1 MKTTNTLLAMAILAS
16 SSAAFASDV
25 TTFDV
30 LDVDG
35 SGSISKEEATASAA
49 VLTKFDELDV
59 DGNGELS
66 KEEFAHAE

>member
-16 SSAAFASDV
+16 SSAAFATEA
-25 TTFDV
+25 TTFET

-35 SGSISKEEATASAA
+35 NGSISKEEATAQAS

>member
-1 MKTTNTLLAMAILAS
+1 MMKTTNTLLAMAILAS
-16 SSAAFASDV
+16 SATAIAGS
-25 TTFDV
+25 TFDT

-35 SGSISKEEATASAA
+35 NGSISKEEASADA
-49 VLTKFDELDV
+49 AILTKFDELDI

>member
-16 SSAAFASDV
+16 SSAVFAAE
-25 TTFDV
+25 TMTFEA

-35 SGSISKEEATASAA
+35 NGSISKEEATAEAS

-66 KEEFAHAE
+66 QEEFAHAE

>member
-16 SSAAFASDV
+16 SSTAFAG
-25 TTFDV
+25 TGATFES

-35 SGSISKEEATASAA
+35 NGSISKEEASADA
-49 VLTKFDELDV
+49 EVMAKFDELDI

-66 KEEFAHAE
+66 PEEFANIE